1 MPRGRTRIMAA
12 LIAGGLVAGSLGGG
26 FALAASKSEEAMH
39 HGHAMKHG
47 SSTSHDQASA
57 RTRGCPRVPF
67 SDSSRRM
74 NPWV

>member
-39 HGHAMKHG
+39 HGHTMKHG
-47 SSTSHDQASA
+47 SSTSHDPGMPEQGAAMSHGAAMHGASL
-57 RTRGCPRVPF
+57 TG
-67 SDSSRRM
+67 
-74 NPWV
+74 